1 MLPTASPSSLSHCPG
16 SMARVRWGRLA
27 GSALGAIAAL
37 TLFSP
42 EARAQAQNPT
52 QIAQTNPPIVR
63 PAPVGSY
70 IVAVPGGN
78 DALLSVRRF
87 YADAYLDS
95 ARQGSFVNVG
105 SFFGRDSANTR
116 ASALR
121 AQGLDAR
128 VLFRAVDIR

>member
-1 MLPTASPSSLSHCPG
+1 MLPTASPSALSHCSG
-16 SMARVRWGRLA
+16 FMARVRWGCLG
-27 GSALGAIAAL
+27 GSVVGAIATL
-37 TLFSP
+37 TLLSP
-42 EARAQAQNPT
+42 EIRAQTPTLVAQS
-52 QIAQTNPPIVR
+52 NPPIVR

-78 DALLSVRRF
+78 DALLRVRRF

-121 AQGLDAR
+121 AEGLDAR
-128 VLFRAVDIR
+128 ILYRAVNIR

>member
-1 MLPTASPSSLSHCPG
+1 MLPTASPSTLNHGPTCL
-16 SMARVRWGRLA
+16 ARVRWGCLG
-27 GSALGAIAAL
+27 GSVLGAIATLA
-37 TLFSP
+37 LFSP
-42 EARAQAQNPT
+42 EARAQPQT
-52 QIAQTNPPIVR
+52 RMAQTNPPIVR
-63 PAPVGSY
+63 PAPIGSY

-121 AQGLDAR
+121 AEGLDAR